1 MDIIL
6 DNIVSSY
13 ETSVRNIGSILDTTH
28 KLLEGFQDSF
38 LDRKQEREK
47 INAEL
52 RKTLAKNESLR
63 WKDFDNMMQTIFS
76 PQDEEEIE
84 VKDLIRSYL
93 SEQEEVVN
101 TLRDNFTRVKDAI
114 TRDEPER
121 IKEFQIILKD
131 IFARQDERNKDVT
144 LKLKEFQREQQELRE
159 RLEELRTKGRELR
172 IKDLKIMLKTFDM
185 QHKERI
191 ARQRER
197 RKEVISLLDGFR
209 EKRLKKE
216 E

>member
-1 MDIIL
+1 MNIIL

-63 WKDFDNMMQTIFS
+63 WKDYDNMMQTIFS

-101 TLRDNFTRVKDAI
+101 TLRDNFVRVKDAI

-144 LKLKEFQREQQELRE
+144 QKLKEFQREQLELRE

-172 IKDLKIMLKTFDM
+172 IKDLKIMLNTFDI
-185 QHKERI
+185 QHKARI
-191 ARQRER
+191 ARRQER
-197 RKEVISLLDGFR
+197 REEVISLLDGFR

>member
-13 ETSVRNIGSILDTTH
+13 ETSVRNIGSILDTTN

-38 LDRKQEREK
+38 LDRKKEQEK

-63 WKDFDNMMQTIFS
+63 GKDFDNMMQTIFS

-84 VKDLIRSYL
+84 VKVLIRSYL

-101 TLRDNFTRVKDAI
+101 TLRNNFARVKDAI

-121 IKEFQIILKD
+121 IEEFQIFLKD

-172 IKDLKIMLKTFDM
+172 IKDLKIMLKTFDI

-197 RKEVISLLDGFR
+197 KEEVINLLDGFR

>member
-13 ETSVRNIGSILDTTH
+13 ETGVRNIGSILDTTH

-63 WKDFDNMMQTIFS
+63 WKDFDNMMQTVFL
-76 PQDEEEIE
+76 PHDEEEIE

-101 TLRDNFTRVKDAI
+101 TLRDNFVRVKDAI
-114 TRDEPER
+114 TSDEPER
-121 IKEFQIILKD
+121 IKEFQIFLKD
-131 IFARQDERNKDVT
+131 IFARQDERNKEVT
-144 LKLKEFQREQQELRE
+144 QKLKEFQREQQELRE

-172 IKDLKIMLKTFDM
+172 IKDLKIMLKTFDI

-197 RKEVISLLDGFR
+197 RKEVINLIDGFR

>member
-1 MDIIL
+1 MNIIL

-38 LDRKQEREK
+38 LDRKQEQEK

-63 WKDFDNMMQTIFS
+63 WKDFDNMMQAIFS

-84 VKDLIRSYL
+84 VKDIIRSYL

-101 TLRDNFTRVKDAI
+101 TLKDNFVRVKDAI

-131 IFARQDERNKDVT
+131 IFAGQDERKREVT
-144 LKLKEFQREQQELRE
+144 LKLKEFQIEQQEIRE
-159 RLEELRTKGRELR
+159 RLEELQIKGRELR
-172 IKDLKIMLKTFDM
+172 IKDLKEMLQEFST
-185 QHKERI
+185 QRKERI
-191 ARQRER
+191 ARQEE
-197 RKEVISLLDGFR
+197 RKEEVRNILDKFR
-209 EKRLKKE
+209 KERSKKE